1 MIKKN
6 MYTDKAIYLISIF
19 VFYSAMAAYIT
30 FGIKGNPMLRVVVLT
45 PLLGGLASTLYC
57 MKAVYMHSI
66 KLKTHDAKFDLW
78 IYLRPYVGTGRGLIA
93 GFIYALLY
101 VFSSGK
107 THKTWLI
114 LLFFIWAFIEG
125 YRPMLTRFMDKNND

>member
-1 MIKKN
+1 MNKRK
-6 MYTDKAIYLISIF
+6 MYTDQVIYLITIF
-19 VFYSAMAAYIT
+19 AFYSAMAVYIT
-30 FGIKGNPMLRVVVLT
+30 LCIKGNTMLRVVVLT
-45 PLLGGLASTLYC
+45 PLMGGLASTLYC
-57 MKAVYMHSI
+57 MKAVYVHSI
-66 KLKTHDAKFDLW
+66 KLKSHDAKYDMW